1 MNPSKAFST
10 RYEAAKQWRSA
21 IRPLIEEAY
30 RFCAPDRERDFSSM
44 SKSIPETDTYHSLG
58 EECAS
63 DLAGDLV
70 TYFTPSYAS
79 WFSAVVTSDVPED
92 LEDEVL
98 DLVTERE
105 EALQTMISASNYYDI
120 APQVGFEAAAHGT
133 PAMWV
138 DKGHLAQPMYVEAV
152 PPNEL
157 LVTPGYMGIL
167 DRFREK
173 MVCAE
178 HLAALFDGSPVDLSD
193 PRLQN
198 KIRKPGSLCKV
209 CWGFWVDWAD
219 PGFPKWRMEITVDDR
234 RVTAEAV
241 DLGPLAGSCP
251 LLVGRFNPRPGRP
264 WGRGPGLRAL
274 PDLRV
279 LDKIEET
286 VLLGLED
293 ALKTTLIYPGDAMID
308 FSDGIVAGRAYAAGR
323 HFDRNSVY
331 ELNKTTNLEVG
342 FFSEESLERRIR
354 GHFYQDG
361 PRQRG
366 DTPPT
371 AAQWF
376 DEARRIQERLGKP
389 SAPLWTELYLPFVQ
403 RVEWLGI
410 AQGALQEAIM
420 LQGEAVSVQLE
431 SPLQKAQNRDQ
442 VMIARSNLELGF
454 SVMQDQTGSVVD
466 LVGTFQNLVK
476 ASGDKLTIIHK
487 EQQVAPAEPP
497 AG

>member
-1 MNPSKAFST
+1 MTPSKAFST
-10 RYEAAKQWRSA
+10 RYAAAKKWRA
-21 IRPLIEEAY
+21 DVRPYIEEAY
-30 RFCAPDRERDFSSM
+30 RFCAPDRERDFTSLTKTIQES
-44 SKSIPETDTYHSLG
+44 ETFHSLG

-79 WFSAVVTSDVPED
+79 WFNAVVTSDVPED
-92 LEDEVL
+92 LEDLVL

-105 EALQTMISASNYYDI
+105 ETLRTMISASNYNDV
-120 APQVGFEAAAHGT
+120 APQIAFEAAAHGT

-138 DKGHLAQPMYVEAV
+138 DKGHLAQPMHVEVV

-157 LVTPGYMGIL
+157 YLTPGYLGIL
-167 DRFREK
+167 DRFRERT
-173 MVCAE
+173 VCAE
-178 HLAALFDGSPVDLSD
+178 HLPALFAGMNVTFDD
-193 PRLQN
+193 RLRV
-198 KIRKPGSLCKV
+198 KINKPGATCIV

-219 PGFPKWRMEITVDDR
+219 PGRPMWRMEITVDAK
-234 RVTAEAV
+234 RVSEEAV
-241 DLGPLAGSCP
+241 LLGDLAGSCP

-264 WGRGPGLRAL
+264 WGRGAGLRAL
-274 PDLRV
+274 RDLRV
-279 LDKIEET
+279 LDKIEEI

-293 ALKTTLIYPGDAMID
+293 ALSHTLIYPGDAQID
-308 FSDGIVAGRAYAAGR
+308 FSDGIVSGRAYAAAR
-323 HFDRNSVY
+323 HFDRNSIY

-354 GHFYQDG
+354 AHFYQDG

-403 RVEWLGI
+403 RVEHLGI
-410 AQGALQEAIM
+410 AQGLLQDAIM

-454 SVMQDQTGSVVD
+454 AVMQDQTGSVV
-466 LVGTFQNLVK
+466 NLVETFKNITK
-476 ASGDKLTIIHK
+476 ASGDKLTVIHK

>member
-1 MNPSKAFST
+1 MTPSKAFST
-10 RYEAAKQWRSA
+10 RYSAAKQWRDAMRAS
-21 IRPLIEEAY
+21 IEEVY
-30 RFCAPDRERDFSSM
+30 RFCAPDRERDFSTR
-44 SKSIPETDTYHSLG
+44 SKTIVESETYHSLG

-79 WFSAVVTSDVPED
+79 WFNGVVTSDVPED

-98 DLVTERE
+98 ELVTERE
-105 EALQTMISASNYYDI
+105 ETLRTMISASNYNDV
-120 APQVGFEAAAHGT
+120 APQVSFETASHGT
-133 PAMWV
+133 PGMWV
-138 DKGHLAQPMYVEAV
+138 DKGHLAQPMYVEVV

-157 LVTPGYMGIL
+157 LLTPGYMGIL

-173 MVCAE
+173 TVCAE
-178 HLAALFDGSPVDLSD
+178 HLTALFAGLPVTLDD
-193 PRLQN
+193 RLRVKMQ
-198 KIRKPGSLCKV
+198 KPGSLCVV

-219 PGFPKWRMEITVDDR
+219 PGRPMWRWEITVDGK
-234 RVTAEAV
+234 RVTEENML
-241 DLGPLAGSCP
+241 LGDLAGSCP

-264 WGRGPGLRAL
+264 WGRGAGLRAL
-274 PDLRV
+274 RDLRV
-279 LDKIEET
+279 LDKIEES
-286 VLLGLED
+286 VLIGLED

-354 GHFYQDG
+354 AHFYQDG

-376 DEARRIQERLGKP
+376 DEARRIQEKLGKP

-403 RVEWLGI
+403 RVEYLGI
-410 AQGALQEAIM
+410 TGGLLQQAIM
-420 LQGEAVSVQLE
+420 LQGQAVSVQLE

-442 VMIARSNLELGF
+442 VMIARSNLQLAVET
-454 SVMQDQTGSVVD
+454 MQERAGETVNFVE
-466 LVGTFQNLVK
+466 TFKNITK
-476 ASGDKLTIIHK
+476 ASGDKLTVIHK
-487 EQQVAPAEPP
+487 EQQQIEPAQPP